1 MQDSDRKAVGIEK
14 ELPVIIPFDD
24 IADLVGEGITTPLL
38 LDLLPEANNHSTP
51 EFAFWLL

>member
-24 IADLVGEGITTPLL
+24 IADLVGEGITSIEDYLGIEKYP
-38 LDLLPEANNHSTP
+38 DDI
-51 EFAFWLL
+51 

>member
-24 IADLVGEGITTPLL
+24 IADFAGEGITSIEDYLGIEKYP
-38 LDLLPEANNHSTP
+38 DDI
-51 EFAFWLL
+51 

>member
-24 IADLVGEGITTPLL
+24 IADLAGEGITSIEDYLGIEKYPDET
-38 LDLLPEANNHSTP
+38 
-51 EFAFWLL
+51 